1 MARLTKEQIVEKIN
15 ALTDKLNRL
24 EERWERK
31 QVKMEKEFQKDLARC
46 PYEEVYYAGGSGI
59 VTEELL
65 RKHYEF
71 DKQFEKEQYEESVQK
86 AKDDIDKLESR
97 LNCMM
102 IKELEVNTYAE
113 LRRPIPE
120 LVVAVRTLV
129 QDWIDYEKRHPECM
143 QYYSTMSEEMLN
155 DFVVI
160 PIAENIT
167 MRCYYK
173 IGKIASFSK
182 PTITYGKIDI
192 YCWNAEKERCHLY
205 ATIVYGYQ
213 RTNAYGTTFDVR
225 PHIRTITGV

>member
-1 MARLTKEQIVEKIN
+1 MARLTKEQIVSKIN
-15 ALTDKLNRL
+15 ALTEKLNRL

-31 QVKMEKEFQKDLARC
+31 QIKMEKEFQENLARC

-59 VTEELL
+59 VTEDML
-65 RKHYEF
+65 RKHYDF
-71 DKQFEKEQYEESVQK
+71 DKKFELEQYEDSVQK
-86 AKDDIDKLESR
+86 AKDDIDELESR

-102 IKELEVNTYAE
+102 VKEAEVKTYAE
-113 LRRPIPE
+113 LRKPIPE

-129 QDWIDYEKRHPECM
+129 QNWIDYEKRHPECM

-155 DFVVI
+155 DFVVM
-160 PIAENIT
+160 PIAENVT
-167 MRCYYK
+167 LRCYYR

-192 YCWNAEKERCHLY
+192 YCFNAENERCHLF
-205 ATIVYGYQ
+205 ATIVYGHQ

-225 PHIRTITGV
+225 PHIRTLTC